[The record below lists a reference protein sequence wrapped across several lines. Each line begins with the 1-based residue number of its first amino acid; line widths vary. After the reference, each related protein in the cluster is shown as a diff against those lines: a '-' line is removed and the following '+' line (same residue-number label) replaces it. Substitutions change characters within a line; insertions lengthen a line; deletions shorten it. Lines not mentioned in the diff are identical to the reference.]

1 MLSQPTTEQILNGI
15 ARDLEETVLADVG
28 SEPTKVMVGM
38 MIQLLRSCAQRAAHE
53 VAWVHEEAAAIAGA
67 AGRDLGAPA
76 SLHLDDVLR
85 WYDSVSRVL
94 SEGIEEAY
102 RAADPGRIDTWRE
115 LIDMRRAHEAQILGS
130 LELVGRG

>member
-53 VAWVHEEAAAIAGA
+53 VAWVHEEAAAIGAA
-67 AGRDLGAPA
+67 AGRDVGAPA
-76 SLHLDDVLR
+76 SLHLDDVLH

-94 SEGIEEAY
+94 SEGIEQAY
-102 RAADPGRIDTWRE
+102 RSGDAEQIAAWRA
-115 LIDMRRAHEAQILGS
+115 LIDMRRATEAQVLGS
-130 LELVGRG
+130 LALVGRG